1 MINSVPPSPYSPKP
15 GDFGVV
21 NIKSNVGRLIRLGQF
36 LCDGEYANFEHAF
49 IYIGDTNYPGGRQ
62 VVEAALPSA
71 RIAGLGNYKDN
82 KIAWYSCP
90 PDKGTAIAERAIH
103 YAVIGTPYSI
113 LDYFA
118 IAFQRGPLAR
128 KVLGKA
134 LANYVETS
142 KHMICSQLV
151 DKVYQDCG
159 IQLFNDGRLTG
170 DVTPADLYDVILTQ
184 KGIPYGN

>member
-1 MINSVPPSPYSPKP
+1 MINSVPPAPYSPKP

-21 NIKSNVGRLIRLGQF
+21 NIKSNVGRLIRFGQF

-49 IYIGDTNYPGGRQ
+49 IYIGDTSVLDGKQ
-62 VVEAALPSA
+62 VVEAALPSV
-71 RIAGLGNYKDN
+71 RIAGLENYRNN

-90 PDKGTAIAERAIH
+90 EDKGTAIAERAMH
-103 YAVIGTPYSI
+103 YAILGTRYSF

-118 IAFQRGPLAR
+118 IAFQRGPIR
-128 KVLGKA
+128 QKTIGKL

-159 IQLFNDGRLTG
+159 IQLFDDGRLPG
-170 DVTPADLYDVILTQ
+170 DVTPADLYDLILTQ